1 MRSSASS
8 AAVFAA
14 LGDET
19 RLRLVSR
26 LCDGGPT
33 SITNLTRGTPIT
45 RQAITKHLRV
55 MQDAGLVRNT
65 KQGRESYWELDRRR
79 LEEARRNLAL
89 ISKQWDDALD
99 RLRQFVET
107 DQAVGPGA
115 LNAKAKNAATPRSAN
130 ATR

>member
-26 LCDGGPT
+26 LCDGGPM
-33 SITNLTRGTPIT
+33 SIANLTRGTPIT

-55 MQDAGLVRNT
+55 MQGAGLVRNT
-65 KQGRESYWELDRRR
+65 KQGRESFWELDRRR
-79 LEEARRNLAL
+79 IEEARRNLDL
-89 ISKQWDDALD
+89 ISKQWDDALG
-99 RLRQFVET
+99 RLRRFVE
-107 DQAVGPGA
+107 G
-115 LNAKAKNAATPRSAN
+115 
-130 ATR
+130 

>member
-1 MRSSASS
+1 MPSSASS

-26 LCDGGPT
+26 LCNGGPM
-33 SITNLTRGTPIT
+33 SITNLTRGAPIT

-55 MQDAGLVRNT
+55 MEHAGLVRNT

-79 LEEARRNLAL
+79 LEEVRRNLAL
-89 ISKQWDDALD
+89 ISKQWDSALD
-99 RLRQFVET
+99 RLRRFVEE
-107 DQAVGPGA
+107 
-115 LNAKAKNAATPRSAN
+115 
-130 ATR
+130 